1 MLASAVHEVV
11 REITATLALYSI
23 ALAEQGLKQILDRQG
38 LRQADL
44 ARLLD
49 VSPRMVSFWATGDT
63 ALPGPVADYLRVVR
77 SRTDCLQLEL
87 MQPGGRD
94 KMLSEGIYGFTYK
107 GEHMGVLD
115 GDSALAVLRNGKI
128 LGSDRAGGLF
138 MGSYEYDHVRAL
150 NVVHVRMQVPPEGE
164 LVTGFAAGP
173 DGAVID
179 IAGSFE
185 RAEPNSKTVVEVAG
199 RPVEITLSYLGPLP
213 N

>member
-1 MLASAVHEVV
+1 
-11 REITATLALYSI
+11 
-23 ALAEQGLKQILDRQG
+23 
-38 LRQADL
+38 
-44 ARLLD
+44 
-49 VSPRMVSFWATGDT
+49 
-63 ALPGPVADYLRVVR
+63 
-77 SRTDCLQLEL
+77 
-87 MQPGGRD
+87 
-94 KMLSEGIYGFTYK
+94 MLSEGIYGFTYK
-107 GEHMGVLD
+107 GEHMGGLD

-138 MGSYEYDHVRAL
+138 IGSYEYDHVRAL
-150 NVVHVRMQVPPEGE
+150 NVVHVRMQVPPKGE